1 MAADSSVGR
10 GWEEEE
16 CRLLLRI
23 WRPGL
28 RAAILRDKMVDETN
42 EHTNTQAEAAEK
54 LCILFVINKVE
65 QSERE
70 REREGNE
77 RKRAAKKRLRTTF
90 ALTKESCYTPLHG
103 VEASKRAGDDRGC
116 WVAS

>member
-28 RAAILRDKMVDETN
+28 RAAILRDKMADETN

-65 QSERE
+65 QRE
-70 REREGNE
+70 RERGTRGRQLQKKTANYIHFDE
-77 RKRAAKKRLRTTF
+77 RKLLQAA
-90 ALTKESCYTPLHG
+90 AWC
-103 VEASKRAGDDRGC
+103 
-116 WVAS
+116 